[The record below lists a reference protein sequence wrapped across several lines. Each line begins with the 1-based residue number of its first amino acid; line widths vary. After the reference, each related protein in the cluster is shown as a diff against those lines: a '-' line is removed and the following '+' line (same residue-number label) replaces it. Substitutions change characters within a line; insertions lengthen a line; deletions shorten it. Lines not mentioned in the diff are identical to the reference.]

1 MTKLN
6 LPDEPTYFMN
16 FNQDLIEPLIE
27 AIIQKYEIQDAELD
41 YLKTAAI
48 QFPADR
54 VLFWRPEFAQFHYVV
69 ARGGFLNYCWLSH
82 DQPRVE
88 VLDAGSTELV
98 HVYTDK
104 INMGILHEFDVA
116 HNKFD

>member
-6 LPDEPTYFMN
+6 LPDEPTYFMS
-16 FNQDLIEPLIE
+16 FNRDSIKPMIQAILDAYDIPDSE
-27 AIIQKYEIQDAELD
+27 AE
-41 YLKTAAI
+41 YLKTEAI
-48 QFPADR
+48 NYPADR

-69 ARGGFLNYCWLSH
+69 AHGGFLNYCRLGH

>member
-6 LPDEPTYFMN
+6 LPGEPTYFMN
-16 FNQDLIEPLIE
+16 FNQDSIEPLIE
-27 AIIQKYEIQDAELD
+27 AIIQKYEIQDAELE
-41 YLKTAAI
+41 YLKTEAI
-48 QFPADR
+48 NYPADR
-54 VLFWRPEFAQFHYVV
+54 ILFWRPEHSAFYCVDAH
-69 ARGGFLNYCWLSH
+69 GGFLNYCWLSH

-116 HNKFD
+116 RNKFD

>member
-16 FNQDLIEPLIE
+16 FNRDSIEPLVQ
-27 AIIQKYEIQDAELD
+27 AIIEKYEIPDSEIA
-41 YLKTAAI
+41 YLKSLAVKY
-48 QFPADR
+48 PADR
-54 VLFWRPEFAQFHYVV
+54 ILFWRPEISAFHYVIGH
-69 ARGGFLNYCWLSH
+69 GGFLNYCWLSH

>member
-16 FNQDLIEPLIE
+16 FNRDLIEPLIE
-27 AIIQKYEIQDAELD
+27 AIIQKYEIPDTELE
-41 YLKTAAI
+41 YLKTIAI

-54 VLFWRPEFAQFHYVV
+54 VLFWRPEFVQFHYVI
-69 ARGGFLNYCWLSH
+69 AHGGFLNYCRLGH

-88 VLDAGSTELV
+88 VLRAVESDLEY
-98 HVYTDK
+98 VYTDK
-104 INMGILHEFDVA
+104 INIGILHEFDVA

>member
-16 FNQDLIEPLIE
+16 FNQDSIEPLIE
-27 AIIQKYEIQDAELD
+27 AIIQKYEIQDAELE
-41 YLKTAAI
+41 YLKTEAI
-48 QFPADR
+48 NYPADR
-54 VLFWRPEFAQFHYVV
+54 ILFWRPEHSAFYCVDAH
-69 ARGGFLNYCWLSH
+69 GGFLNYCWLSH

>member
-16 FNQDLIEPLIE
+16 FNQDSIEPLIE
-27 AIIQKYEIQDAELD
+27 AIIQKYEIQDAELE
-41 YLKTAAI
+41 YLKTEAI
-48 QFPADR
+48 NYPADR
-54 VLFWRPEFAQFHYVV
+54 ILFWRPEISAFHYVIGHG
-69 ARGGFLNYCWLSH
+69 RFLNYCWLSH

>member
-16 FNQDLIEPLIE
+16 FNQDSIEPLIE
-27 AIIQKYEIQDAELD
+27 AIIQKYEIQDAELE
-41 YLKTAAI
+41 YLKTEAI
-48 QFPADR
+48 NYPADR
-54 VLFWRPEFAQFHYVV
+54 ILFWRPEHSAFYCVDAH
-69 ARGGFLNYCWLSH
+69 GGFLNYCWLSH

-88 VLDAGSTELV
+88 VLDAGSTESV
-98 HVYTDK
+98 YVYTDK

-116 HNKFD
+116 HDMT

>member
-1 MTKLN
+1 M
-6 LPDEPTYFMN
+6 
-16 FNQDLIEPLIE
+16 IE
-27 AIIQKYEIQDAELD
+27 AIIQKYEIQDAELE

-69 ARGGFLNYCWLSH
+69 AHGGFLNYCWLSH

-88 VLDAGSTELV
+88 VLRAGSTELES
-98 HVYTDK
+98 VYTDK
-104 INMGILHEFDVA
+104 INLEILTEFDKA
-116 HNKFD
+116 HDMI

>member
-16 FNQDLIEPLIE
+16 FNQDSIEPLIE
-27 AIIQKYEIQDAELD
+27 AIIQKYEIQDAELE
-41 YLKTAAI
+41 YLKTESI
-48 QFPADR
+48 NYPADR
-54 VLFWRPEFAQFHYVV
+54 ILFWRPEHSAFYCVDTH
-69 ARGGFLNYCWLSH
+69 GGFLNYCWLSH

>member
-16 FNQDLIEPLIE
+16 FNQDSIEPLIE
-27 AIIQKYEIQDAELD
+27 AIIQKYEIQDAELE
-41 YLKTAAI
+41 YLKTEAI
-48 QFPADR
+48 NYPADR
-54 VLFWRPEFAQFHYVV
+54 ILFWRPEHSAFYCVDAH
-69 ARGGFLNYCWLSH
+69 GGFLNYCWLSH

-116 HNKFD
+116 HDMI

>member
-16 FNQDLIEPLIE
+16 FNRDSIEPLIE
-27 AIIQKYEIQDAELD
+27 AIIQKYEIPDAELE
-41 YLKTAAI
+41 YLKTTKI

-54 VLFWRPEFAQFHYVV
+54 VLFWRPEFAQFHYVI
-69 ARGGFLNYCWLSH
+69 AHDRFLNYCWLSH

-88 VLDAGSTELV
+88 VLRSGSTELEY
-98 HVYTDK
+98 VYTDK
-104 INMGILHEFDVA
+104 INIGILHEFDLA
-116 HNKFD
+116 YDMI